1 MKILV
6 IEDNESVSSM
16 IELFFEKE
24 GIQRRVCE
32 RRNPRL

>member
-1 MKILV
+1 MKIFV

-24 GIQRRVCE
+24 GIQVS
-32 RRNPRL
+32 L